1 VVALCCSYPESQF
14 DAIVTLPESVEL
26 VTGEEGE
33 TVLFDERAKL
43 FRFID
48 RQWKER
54 ETGVMKIL
62 HNSAAA
68 GGTGCAHILM
78 HRNHVYKVLCSPFEF
93 SCACWV

>member
-1 VVALCCSYPESQF
+1 LLCCSYPEPQF

-54 ETGVMKIL
+54 GTGVMKIL
-62 HNSAAA
+62 HNTAAA
-68 GGTGCAHILM
+68 GGTGCARILM
-78 HRNHVYKVLCSPFEF
+78 RRDHVYKVLCYPLEF
-93 SCACWV
+93 FCVRWV